1 VRRAPERRDRP
12 RSHHSPDL
20 ATVIGNHPKLFL
32 SSTPSVRTIQLMF
45 YTHQFDAAHKLVGAY
60 PGVSA
65 DKRVR
70 VNKRLVWKSRRDE
83 VIKAWEI
90 GLKDAR

>member
-1 VRRAPERRDRP
+1 
-12 RSHHSPDL
+12 
-20 ATVIGNHPKLFL
+20 
-32 SSTPSVRTIQLMF
+32 MF